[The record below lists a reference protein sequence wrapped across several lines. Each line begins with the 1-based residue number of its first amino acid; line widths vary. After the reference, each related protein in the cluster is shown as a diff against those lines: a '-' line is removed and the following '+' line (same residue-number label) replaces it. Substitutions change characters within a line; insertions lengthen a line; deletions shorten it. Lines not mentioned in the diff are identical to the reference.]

1 MNKNENKNII
11 DYRNENNDNKI
22 HIEKVNEDKNG
33 NCEKNDLI
41 INNNADINIL
51 NEKQSEIKELDN
63 NFNLL
68 DPEDFD
74 FKFCDFFSSLVSDNK
89 KNKIYNVATK
99 NLNDCIE
106 INSFLLL
113 KQEVALLKELL
124 FDAKQLLIFDTFSK
138 VINLKGIFK
147 EIAKK
152 EVDFKEYDPNDFKN
166 VFESLN
172 FIIKRKNNEDK
183 KIIEFINIYGIL
195 DIKL

>member
-138 VINLKGIFK
+138 VINLRGIFK
-147 EIAKK
+147 EMSKK
-152 EVDFKEYDPNDFKN
+152 EVNFKEYDPNDFKN

-172 FIIKRKNNEDK
+172 FN
-183 KIIEFINIYGIL
+183 
-195 DIKL
+195 